1 MADLKNAQRVFA
13 STIRRSSSSSWNA
26 VQEADCVRILMPGD
40 TYLEIDELATDGHP
54 LPYNERFADKWD
66 MYQTARSQTEGQTDI
81 GAVAWM
87 DEASRQALRAAH
99 VNTVEQLATIG
110 DDQVSRIGF
119 GFVRFRDKARA
130 EVDTRQKAAEYEP
143 MQAEL
148 AAMAACR
155 ADGHEGAAC
164 GADGSAEAWRPTVP
178 TSQGWRHDALE

>member
-1 MADLKNAQRVFA
+1 MTGGSDGRPQERAECRVFN
-13 STIRRSSSSSWNA
+13 SDDSSLIVEFYWNA

-130 EVDTRQKAAEYEP
+130 EVETRQKAAEYEP
-143 MQAEL
+143 
-148 AAMAACR
+148 
-155 ADGHEGAAC
+155 
-164 GADGSAEAWRPTVP
+164 P
-178 TSQGWRHDALE
+178 